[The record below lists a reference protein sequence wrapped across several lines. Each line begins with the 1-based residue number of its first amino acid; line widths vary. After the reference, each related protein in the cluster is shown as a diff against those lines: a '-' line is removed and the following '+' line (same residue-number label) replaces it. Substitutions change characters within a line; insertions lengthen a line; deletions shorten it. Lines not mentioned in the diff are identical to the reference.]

1 MPALRQPYGPHLPHL
16 TLILTVEA
24 SGGREGNMMDLI
36 VRPELSMSFRHS
48 HHSPRGQDARQRRA
62 IHTRFVWSRP
72 MADLVVINK
81 PCERLSEAIGGLEG
95 WSRQGQSP

>member
-24 SGGREGNMMDLI
+24 SESREGNVMDLI
-36 VRPELSMSFRHS
+36 VRLELSMSFRHS
-48 HHSPRGQDARQRRA
+48 HHLPHGQDVRQRRT

-72 MADLVVINK
+72 MADLVVFNK
-81 PCERLSEAIGGLEG
+81 PCERLSEAIGGPEG
-95 WSRQGQSP
+95 WSRLGQSP